1 VSQNPFL
8 TRSTL
13 PYEIPPFSQI
23 TEDHYLEAFYA
34 GTAEQISEVKAILAN
49 PEITF
54 ENTIVALE
62 KSGQTLDRMLNVF
75 YNKSSSDTNNRI
87 DEIKAEI
94 APKLAAHADAIRLNP
109 ALFARIKKL
118 VDLKPDLDSES
129 DWLLQRYYKD
139 FLQAGAALD
148 ESAREKVKK
157 INEELSSL
165 ETQFGKNLLSDTNDL
180 AVFVDDI
187 SELDGLSENQIAACK
202 AAAQARGIEDKW
214 MIGMVNF
221 TGHPTL
227 ASLKNRS
234 LRERIMKNSLTKG
247 MRGND
252 FDTRKILLRMV
263 ELRAERAKL
272 FGLGSHAE
280 YVLQEMTAAHPERV
294 HEMLRKIAP
303 AAVANARREATD
315 IEKVI
320 AQNGKHELAS
330 WDWLFYTEKVRAEKY
345 NLDTAAM
352 RPYFELERVLHQG
365 VFFAAEKLY
374 GMKFKERKDLVTY
387 HPEARA
393 FEVFNEDGSSIGL
406 YIGDYYTRDSK
417 RGGAWMNSLVDQN
430 HLLGQKP
437 VVVNNMNISKPPAGE
452 PTLLTYDETTTLFH
466 EFGHAIHGLL
476 SDVKYPRFSGTSVQR
491 DFVEFPSQVN
501 EMWILWP
508 EVLDNYA
515 IHYQTGERLPQAWVD
530 KLNESSTFNEGYAT
544 TSYLA
549 AAILDL
555 AWHSLADVSE
565 IRDVEEFEAKAI
577 ADYGLD
583 FPPAPTRYRSTYFS
597 HIFAGGYSAGYYG
610 YIWSEVLDADTVEW
624 FKDNGGLT
632 RANGDHFRNS
642 LMSRGG
648 SLDSMQMFRNFR
660 GRDADIEP
668 LLRRRGLK

>member
-1 VSQNPFL
+1 MSQNPFL

-320 AQNGKHELAS
+320 AQSGKHELAS

-583 FPPAPTRYRSTYFS
+583 FPPVPTRYRSTYFS